1 MLQAKVEAAA
11 AQGNAAFDASDLVP
25 SSIGLAVIALS
36 VFMKK
41 DASLREKGEQFG
53 QRSAKAGVSAGVGNA
68 IMVASQTWWVALIGG
83 VATSWLAGRGQ
94 GKREQY
100 EALRTALE
108 VMRDRQKSLPVPNY
122 QIGYVP

>member
-1 MLQAKVEAAA
+1 M
-11 AQGNAAFDASDLVP
+11 
-25 SSIGLAVIALS
+25 AVIAMS

-53 QRSAKAGVSAGVGNA
+53 QRSAKAGVSAGMGKVA
-68 IMVASQTWWVALIGG
+68 MVVTQTWWIALIGG

-100 EALRTALE
+100 EALRTALG
-108 VMRDRQKSLPVPNY
+108 VMQEQQMESPTGRVWDRPNL
-122 QIGYVP
+122 QTVS